1 MQAVN
6 EVGAAIAGVYAKA
19 LLGLAEQAGVRDAV
33 LEELDELVRHASREP
48 EFERFLSSTV
58 IDEEAR
64 RSSLEKMLRGRASD
78 LVVDAL
84 QVLNRK
90 GRLAL
95 LGEVAHQYRVAV
107 EVIKGQVEV
116 TVNTA
121 SPLTESLRAMLVDA
135 IKTRFGQ
142 EPVLTERVEKGLIG
156 GMVAWIG
163 DQKFDFSVSRKLRVV
178 KDRLLAR
185 ASHETHGGRVYVEGT

>member
-1 MQAVN
+1 MQPVN
-6 EVGAAIAGVYAKA
+6 EIGAAIAAVYAKA
-19 LLGLAEQAGVRDAV
+19 LLGLAEGAGARDAV
-33 LEELDELVRHASREP
+33 LEELDGLVVYAGRDV
-48 EFERFLSSTV
+48 EFDRFLSSTV

-90 GRLAL
+90 GRLEL

-107 EVIKGQVEV
+107 EIIKQQVEV
-116 TVNTA
+116 TVKTA
-121 SPLTESLRAMLVDA
+121 SPLTESLRAMLVGA

-142 EPVLTERVEKGLIG
+142 EPVLTERVESSLIG

-163 DQKFDFSVSRKLRVV
+163 DEKFDFSVSRKLRVV
-178 KDRLLAR
+178 KDKLLAR
-185 ASHETHGGRVYVEGT
+185 ASHELHSGRSYFEGV